1 VLFSISTKGF
11 YHEGKRK
18 DYEAAGTWPDDAKSV
33 TPDDEVRIRTALKN
47 GDSITEDINNV
58 LVISP
63 LVISMD
69 ELKAKKFPV
78 IERNRN
84 DAIVQPV
91 TSSALG
97 APHIYSAKSEN
108 RNFLN
113 NLITLGIDSK
123 FTCTDANGVK
133 ARRLHTHAQLL
144 ALAHD
149 IEAHISAQFDHYEL
163 KLAEIAAASTSAE
176 LDAITW

>member
-1 VLFSISTKGF
+1 MYFSASKKGF
-11 YHEGKRK
+11 FPSSMRGVY
-18 DYEAAGTWPDDAKSV
+18 DAAGSWPADAQSI
-33 TPDDEVRIRTALKN
+33 TPSEEVLLRAALDN
-47 GDSITEDINNV
+47 GDTITAGADGFVIEPKLVSIEK
-58 LVISP
+58 
-63 LVISMD
+63 
-69 ELKAKKFPV
+69 LKEQKLQAM
-78 IERNRN
+78 ERNRN
-84 DAIVQPV
+84 DAIDLSI
-91 TSSALG
+91 TSNALG
-97 APHIYSAKSEN
+97 SPHTYSAKSEN

-123 FTCTDANGVK
+123 FTCTDAADVK

-163 KLAEIAAASTSAE
+163 KLADIAAATTQAE